1 MNIFYRPATLL
12 VFAHLFRLPRRSM
25 STWALAT
32 VGFFIPF
39 AAGAQSADRNPLNAQ
54 MTAPQVTYE
63 SAFTDYKPYQDPEL
77 MSWKTANDV
86 VREFG
91 SMATMGNMS
100 DAKTPGNNDAT
111 SEGDRPNPPT
121 QPTHDMSKMA
131 PQAPAPASQKPVTP
145 AGKPAEKQTMPGHDM
160 SKMQP
165 APAVPAK
172 KSSPPSS
179 KPVAPATMPGM
190 SH

>member
-12 VFAHLFRLPRRSM
+12 VCAHLFRLPRRSM

-100 DAKTPGNNDAT
+100 DAKTPGNADAESAT
-111 SEGDRPNPPT
+111 ESAKST
-121 QPTHDMSKMA
+121 AKPTHDMSKMK
-131 PQAPAPASQKPVTP
+131 PQSPAPASQKPANP
-145 AGKPAEKQTMPGHDM
+145 AGKPAETQSMPDHDM

-165 APAVPAK
+165 APAAPTT
-172 KSSPPSS
+172 KSSPPSG